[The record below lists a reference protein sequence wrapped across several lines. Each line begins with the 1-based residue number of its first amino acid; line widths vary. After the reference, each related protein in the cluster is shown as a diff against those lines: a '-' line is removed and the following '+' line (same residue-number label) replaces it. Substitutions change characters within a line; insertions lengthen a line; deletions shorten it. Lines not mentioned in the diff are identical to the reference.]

1 MSRGDALT
9 ILPLGGLGEIGMNMT
24 LYGVGDD
31 WFAVDAGVQFCDPWL
46 VGAEHCLPDLDLLSD
61 YRDRIQAVVLT
72 HGHEDHLGAVEHVA
86 RVCRVPVYAP
96 AFACELLRLKA
107 DEFGAVARPDL
118 HPVTPGDRVSV
129 GPMTIEFLRV
139 THSIPDCHALAIRTP
154 FGTVVHSGDFKVDP
168 DPPDGR
174 PFDHKGFERLGDK
187 GVRLLL
193 SDSTNALAPGR
204 TRPEREVIAGLAPLI
219 EEAPGRVIVS
229 LFASN
234 VHRVLGLVEVAARAG
249 RRVALVGRSLHV
261 YLEAARR
268 AGQVTGTAKGV
279 DFVDTR
285 ALDLVPDGRLLV
297 ICTGSQAE
305 ARSALY
311 RAAQQDHPDLVIRP
325 GDLVI
330 LSSRIIPGNERAI
343 HRMINNLT
351 RLGARVLHERVARVH
366 GSGHACQEELKDL
379 IRLVRPRSFIP
390 IHGEY
395 SFLRAHADLALQ
407 EGVPDC
413 RVVENGHLVEVTADE
428 VSVADRLPL
437 TFHYVDGPLVGD
449 ASELRLDER
458 RRIGWTGVL
467 AARVVMR
474 SARVGAGRGSKGG
487 GGHSKKPWRALVEVQ
502 GVGVPI
508 VDPAQFETA
517 AAEVV
522 EELEDLPAEATRAQ
536 MEETVSG
543 TLRAFFRR
551 RMERKPHVMVFL
563 NLSD

>member
-1 MSRGDALT
+1 MGQSDALT

-24 LYGVGDD
+24 LFGVGDD

-46 VGAEHCLPDLDLLSD
+46 VGAEQRLPDLDFLSD
-61 YRDRIQAVVLT
+61 YRDRIQALILT
-72 HGHEDHLGAVEHVA
+72 HAHEDHLGAVEHVV

-107 DEFGAVARPDL
+107 DEFGAVSRPDL
-118 HPVTPGDRVSV
+118 RPVEPGDRVSV
-129 GPMTIEFLRV
+129 GPMTIEFIRV

-154 FGTVVHSGDFKVDP
+154 FGTVVHSGDFKIDP

-174 PFDHKGFERLGDK
+174 SFDFKGFERLGDK

-193 SDSTNALAPGR
+193 SDSTNALTPGH
-204 TRPEREVIAGLAPLI
+204 TRSEREVLKGLEPLI
-219 EEAPGRVIVS
+219 EQAPGRVIVS

-234 VHRVLGLVEVAARAG
+234 VHRVLGLVEIATRLG
-249 RRVALVGRSLHV
+249 RRVALVGHSLHI

-268 AGQVTGTAKGV
+268 SGQPMEAARGV

-285 ALDLVPDGRLLV
+285 AMDQVPDGRLLV

-311 RAAQQDHPDLVIRP
+311 RASQQDHPDLVIRP

-330 LSSRIIPGNERAI
+330 LSSRFIPGNERAI
-343 HRMINNLT
+343 YRMVNSLT
-351 RLGARVLHERVARVH
+351 RLGARVLHERVAPVH
-366 GSGHACQEELKDL
+366 GSGHACQDELRDL
-379 IRLVRPRSFIP
+379 IRLVRPRAFIP

-395 SFLRAHADLALQ
+395 SFLKAHADLALE

-413 RVVENGHLVEVTADE
+413 RVVENGHVVEVRAEE
-428 VSVADRLPL
+428 VSVVDRLPIA
-437 TFHYVDGPLVGD
+437 FHYVDGPLVGD
-449 ASELRLDER
+449 ATELRLEER

-467 AARVVMR
+467 AARVVMHPSR
-474 SARVGAGRGSKGG
+474 PRAARHKASGTRKA
-487 GGHSKKPWRALVEVQ
+487 WRAVVEVQ
-502 GVGVPI
+502 GVGLPV
-508 VDPAQFETA
+508 VDPDQFEA
-517 AAEVV
+517 AATSVV
-522 EELEDLPAEATRAQ
+522 EELEDLPAEATRAE

-551 RMERKPHVMVFL
+551 RM
-563 NLSD
+563 